1 MYTYNTGLNSKGW
14 GLLVSGS
21 SRWSDEGYV
30 PGTYYS
36 SGSYL
41 MSIEK
46 KWNETHRFNFMI
58 LGAPTVQGRQG
69 IAIQE
74 TYDLT
79 GDNFYNPYW
88 GYQTQNDG
96 SLKKRN
102 ARTRDNHKPYMTH
115 GHYWTCLLY
124 TSDAA
129 DDP

>member
-46 KWNETHRFNFMI
+46 NGMKI
-58 LGAPTVQGRQG
+58 IDL
-69 IAIQE
+69 I
-74 TYDLT
+74 YDLV
-79 GDNFYNPYW
+79 
-88 GYQTQNDG
+88 
-96 SLKKRN
+96 
-102 ARTRDNHKPYMTH
+102 
-115 GHYWTCLLY
+115 LLQFK
-124 TSDAA
+124 A
-129 DDP
+129 DKV